1 MIIVNFKTYKQASL
15 SAAVKLAESIKEVS
29 ENSGVK
35 IIACP
40 QEVDL
45 KEVRQVLPE
54 ATWAQH
60 VDPVKRGRGT
70 GRFPVEVAKEAGVTG
85 VLLNH
90 SEHRIS
96 AGVLGEAMA
105 TCKSLGLTTTIF
117 AGSIEEARIVAKFN
131 PDFLAYEPPELI
143 ASPDTSVARSKP
155 EVIKD
160 VVDEFKDM
168 KILVGA
174 GIKDANDVKVSLELG
189 AVGIAIASAVIL
201 AEDPKVVLT
210 SLASEFKR

>member
-1 MIIVNFKTYKQASL
+1 MIIVNFKTYKEATL
-15 SAAVKLAESIKEVS
+15 SAAVSLAQSIKEVG
-29 ENSGVK
+29 EASGVNV
-35 IIACP
+35 IACP
-40 QEVDL
+40 QEIDL
-45 KEVRQVLPE
+45 VKVHEILPQ

-70 GRFPVEVAKEAGVTG
+70 GLFPVEVAKEVGVTG

-96 AGVLGEAMA
+96 AGVLGEIMA

-117 AGSIEEARIVAKFN
+117 AGSIEEARIVSKFN
-131 PDFLAYEPPELI
+131 PDYLAYEPPELI
-143 ASPDTSVARSKP
+143 ASPDTSVARAKP

-160 VVDEFKDM
+160 VVDEFKNM
-168 KILVGA
+168 KVLVGA

-201 AEDPKVVLT
+201 ADNQKQVLE
-210 SLASEFKR
+210 SLASVFKK